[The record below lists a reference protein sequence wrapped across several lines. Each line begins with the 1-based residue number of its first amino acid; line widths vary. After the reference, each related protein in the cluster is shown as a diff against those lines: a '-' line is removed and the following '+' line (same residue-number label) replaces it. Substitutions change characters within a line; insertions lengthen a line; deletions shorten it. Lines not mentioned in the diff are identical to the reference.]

1 MASSKFGLREEL
13 INKAC
18 SLAMKAYKYPEK
30 LYLHDKSSKTD
41 VIFSFAGTWSVNE
54 WFSKNPFGKKE
65 INRDQF
71 PSLRSISND
80 EVATVNEAFLNR
92 FLTISPHILKEV
104 GKAVAENKQ
113 IVFTGH
119 SSGGAIAILV
129 TVWFLQQQYKPDST
143 INLRKLPFC
152 VTFGSPLVGDRIFNH
167 ALGRENW
174 SQYFL
179 HFVSR
184 YDIIPRVL
192 FAPLSSIERYLP
204 LILDYLNPK
213 TTLPVQEPI
222 EEASKLYENVM
233 RNASSLTS
241 HAASQLMGNTNR
253 LSETLSSFI
262 ELSPYR
268 PFGNYIIFTDD
279 ESELLLVKNPD
290 AILQILFY
298 SFQLRSEAEVQQV
311 AIRSLK
317 EHQKYLDKLQSL
329 ETKNVTDLDS
339 WDGLPLSSDGVVG
352 RERIDTLLN
361 NLGLST
367 RARLCLCAAKE
378 LEKQKLRNQERIDGK
393 MRNIENGI
401 EKLERYKAK
410 CEANKHSYYDAFKK
424 SKGHDDFAANV
435 TRLELVGIIDEI
447 MEMIKRYELPDGF
460 EGREEWLNIGTRYR
474 RIVEPLDIANYYR
487 HLKNE
492 DTGAYMIKGRPKR
505 YRFTQKWREYA
516 FKMEKGSSWES
527 CFWAEVEELE
537 ICLRTSNNFGLSED
551 VRERISHLD
560 EKVESWIHR
569 GELGADVFFEGST
582 FIKWWNTL
590 PEQLRSES
598 RISGLINKT
607 FCP

>member
-1 MASSKFGLREEL
+1 MASSRFGLREEL

-54 WFSKNPFGKKE
+54 WFTQNPFGKKE

-71 PSLRSISND
+71 PSLRSICND

-92 FLTISPHILKEV
+92 FLTILPHLLKEV
-104 GKAVAENKQ
+104 RKAVAENKQ

-119 SSGGAIAILV
+119 SSGGAIAILA
-129 TVWFLQQQYKPDST
+129 TVWFLQLQYKPDPT
-143 INLRKLPFC
+143 INLRKPPFC

-192 FAPLSSIERYLP
+192 FAPLSSIENYLP

-222 EEASKLYENVM
+222 EEASKLYENVT

-241 HAASQLMGNTNR
+241 HAACQLMGNTNR
-253 LSETLSSFI
+253 LSGTLSSFI

-279 ESELLLVKNPD
+279 ESELLLLKNPD
-290 AILQILFY
+290 AVLQILFY
-298 SFQLRSEAEVQQV
+298 SSQLRSEAEVQQ
-311 AIRSLK
+311 
-317 EHQKYLDKLQSL
+317 
-329 ETKNVTDLDS
+329 
-339 WDGLPLSSDGVVG
+339 
-352 RERIDTLLN
+352 
-361 NLGLST
+361 ST

-410 CEANKHSYYDAFKK
+410 CEANKQSYYDAFKK

-492 DTGAYMIKGRPKR
+492 DTGAYMINGRPKR

-516 FKMEKGSSWES
+516 LKMEKGSSWES

-551 VRERISHLD
+551 VRERISHLE
-560 EKVESWIHR
+560 EKVEWWIQR
-569 GELGADVFFEGST
+569 EELGADVFFEGST

-590 PEQLRSES
+590 PEQLRSQS
-598 RISGLINKT
+598 RISGLINKI